1 MLGLTKPISL
11 HNRLKVWAFKA
22 SWLEEKEVVINFYA
36 KIMHA
41 YQEIESNQFF
51 LKIVGMTLSIGNIL
65 NGGTPKG

>member
-11 HNRLKVWAFKA
+11 YNRLKVWAFKA
-22 SWLEEKEVVINFYA
+22 SWLEEKEVVINFHA

-41 YQEIESNQFF
+41 YKEIETNQFF